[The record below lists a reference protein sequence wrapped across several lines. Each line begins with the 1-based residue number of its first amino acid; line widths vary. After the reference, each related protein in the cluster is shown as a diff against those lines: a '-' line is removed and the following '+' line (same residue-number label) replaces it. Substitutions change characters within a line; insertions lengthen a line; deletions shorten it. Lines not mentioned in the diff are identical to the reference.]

1 MTQPVPA
8 SERPPSWLD
17 AIRIYGRPRMLS
29 MLALG
34 FSSGLPFM
42 LIYSTM
48 SAWLRQEGIERKTI
62 SALSLVGLA
71 YSFKYLWSPIVDRF
85 RLPLIGRLLGQRR
98 SWMLLTQ
105 VCIGLTLLTIAAG
118 DPAADVRR
126 LAFVTLLLAIAAAT
140 QDIAVDAWRIE
151 SATLDEQG
159 PMAAA
164 YQFGYRTAILVAQG
178 GALWIAG
185 DYGWHRSYRVMAM
198 LALIGVITTLLVRE
212 PERRAPVQSVLTEQR
227 VVDWLKRR
235 AHWPPRL
242 QRAGAWILGAI
253 VCPVMDFFARY
264 GLSLGLLLFAF
275 ISTYRMT
282 DYTMGVM
289 ANTLYIDLHYS
300 LKEVAAVAKLYGTVL
315 TLVGVTVGGIAVTH
329 LGRVRSL
336 FLGSVLIMLSSTCYG
351 LLAAHAQPSIVGL
364 AAIISVDNFA
374 IGVHGTALIAFMSTL
389 TSARYTATQY
399 AVLSSI
405 YTIPGKLLMS
415 KSGDIVNAIGYPHF
429 YGYTAVLSLPALI
442 VLIIMTQR
450 QDFRQLVARWANA
463 KST

>member
-1 MTQPVPA
+1 LTEPVVVP
-8 SERPPSWLD
+8 SRPPGWLD
-17 AIRIYGRPRMLS
+17 AVRVYARPRLLS

-71 YSFKYLWSPIVDRF
+71 YSFKYLWSPIVDRM
-85 RLPLIGRLLGQRR
+85 RLPLIGRGLGQRR

-105 VCIGLTLLTIAAG
+105 LCIGATLLVISAG
-118 DPAADVRR
+118 DPAADVRH
-126 LAFVTLLLAIAAAT
+126 LAMVTLLLAIAAAT

-151 SATLDEQG
+151 SSTLDEQG

-164 YQFGYRTAILVAQG
+164 YQFGYRTAILASQG

-185 DYGWHRSYRVMAM
+185 DYGWHQSYRVMAM
-198 LALIGVITTLLVRE
+198 LALVGVVTTLLVRE
-212 PERRAPVQSVLTEQR
+212 PERRAPVESFDSEQR
-227 VVDWLKRR
+227 VVDWLRR
-235 AHWPPRL
+235 RPHWPQSLR
-242 QRAGAWILGAI
+242 QAGAWLLGAI
-253 VCPVMDFFARY
+253 VCPVMDFFVRY
-264 GLSLGLLLFAF
+264 GWALGLLLFAF

-289 ANTLYIDLHYS
+289 ANTLYIDLHFT
-300 LKEVAAVAKLYGTVL
+300 LKQVAAVAKLYGTVL
-315 TLVGVTVGGIAVTH
+315 TFIGVIAGGAAVTR

-336 FLGSVLIMLSSTCYG
+336 FLGSALIILSSICYA
-351 LLAAHAQPSIVGL
+351 LFAAQGQPSLIGL
-364 AAIISVDNFA
+364 ATVISVDNFA
-374 IGVHGTALIAFMSTL
+374 QGVHGTALIAFMSTL

-415 KSGDIVNAIGYPHF
+415 RSGDIVTSIGYPHF
-429 YGYTAVLSLPALI
+429 YTYTAALSIPALL
-442 VLIIMTQR
+442 VLVVMTRR
-450 QDFRQLVARWANA
+450 QDFKQLVSRWMVV

>member
-1 MTQPVPA
+1 MTQPGWLA
-8 SERPPSWLD
+8 S
-17 AIRIYGRPRMLS
+17 IRVYARPRLLS

-71 YSFKYLWSPIVDRF
+71 YSFKYLWSPIVDRL
-85 RLPLIGRLLGQRR
+85 RLPLIGGALGQRR

-105 VCIGLTLLTIAAG
+105 ICIGLILLSIANG
-118 DPAADVRR
+118 DPAADTRH

-159 PMAAA
+159 PMAAV
-164 YQFGYRTAILVAQG
+164 YQLGYRLAVLVSQG
-178 GALWIAG
+178 GALWIAA
-185 DYGWHRSYRVMAM
+185 DYGWHRSYRVMAL
-198 LALIGVITTLLVRE
+198 LALIGVIATLLVSE
-212 PERRAPVQSVLTEQR
+212 PARRAPAESVMTEQR
-227 VVDWLKRR
+227 VVDWLARR

-242 QRAGAWILGAI
+242 QQAGAWILGAI
-253 VCPVMDFFARY
+253 VCPVLDLFTRY
-264 GLSLGLLLFAF
+264 GWMLALLLLTF
-275 ISTYRMT
+275 IATYRMT
-282 DYTMGVM
+282 DFTMGVM
-289 ANTLYIDLHYS
+289 ANTFYIDLHYS
-300 LKEVAAVAKLYGTVL
+300 LKQIAAVAKLYGTVL
-315 TLVGVTVGGIAVTH
+315 SLVGVVVGGMTVTR
-329 LGRVRSL
+329 LGRVRAL
-336 FLGSVLIMLSSTCYG
+336 FLGSGLIILSSTCYG
-351 LLAAHAQPSIVGL
+351 LLAAHGQPSVVGL
-364 AAIISVDNFA
+364 ATIISIDSFA

-405 YTIPGKLLMS
+405 YALPGKLLMS
-415 KSGDIVNAIGYPHF
+415 RSGDIVNAIGYSQF
-429 YGYTAVLSLPALI
+429 YVYTAALSLPALL
-442 VLIIMTQR
+442 VLIVITR
-450 QDFRQLVARWANA
+450 RRDFNQLVAPWAA